1 MAKINWEAPKVE
13 VLDILDTQSGSSIG
27 ADADVAAS

>member
-13 VLDILDTQSGSSIG
+13 VLDIIDTQYGASSG
-27 ADADVAAS
+27 ADADVSAS